1 MGPASILVPRTHSAW
16 NHLTQNNFHASNL
29 FRKTCPICP
38 IYTCH
43 VNYPMEPHCVLQPV
57 KCVSHENRLE
67 QLGSKWGRRLFSC
80 LAPTAHGTTLCKIIS
95 MPQTFSEKLV
105 QYARY
110 IHVMSTIQWSL
121 IVSYSL

>member
-29 FRKTCPICP
+29 FRKTSPICP

-43 VNYPMEPHCVLQPV
+43 VNYPMEPHCVLQPL

-67 QLGSKWGRRLFSC
+67 QLGSKRGRGLSRAS
-80 LAPTAHGTTLCKIIS
+80 H
-95 MPQTFSEKLV
+95 PQRMEPPNTNKFPYLKPFSEKL
-105 QYARY
+105 
-110 IHVMSTIQWSL
+110 
-121 IVSYSL
+121 

>member
-43 VNYPMEPHCVLQPV
+43 VNYPMQPHCVLQPL

-67 QLGSKWGRRLFSC
+67 QLGIKWSRRLFSC
-80 LAPTAHGTTLCKIIS
+80 LAH
-95 MPQTFSEKLV
+95 MPCMTILYTINFTDHNSLEKHFD
-105 QYARY
+105 YG
-110 IHVMSTIQWSL
+110 SFTSL
-121 IVSYSL
+121 LL